1 MLTITFR
8 LCMPKVGRFQT
19 WNGAPMTRID
29 AGLVRI
35 NIWRGAALEALNKA
49 ILGIMRDP
57 EWLTLNAPAMRHA
70 RRKAIAKERAEFR
83 RRKEQ
88 ELERWVERAN
98 SLEQR
103 LSEQQA
109 DNYALRRTIA
119 HLTREN
125 AT

>member
-8 LCMPKVGRFQT
+8 LCMPKVERFQT

-29 AGLVRI
+29 AGLFRI

-83 RRKEQ
+83 HRKEQ
-88 ELERWVERAN
+88 ELGSWVERAN
-98 SLEQR
+98 RLEQR

-119 HLTREN
+119 HLTRED
-125 AT
+125 AA